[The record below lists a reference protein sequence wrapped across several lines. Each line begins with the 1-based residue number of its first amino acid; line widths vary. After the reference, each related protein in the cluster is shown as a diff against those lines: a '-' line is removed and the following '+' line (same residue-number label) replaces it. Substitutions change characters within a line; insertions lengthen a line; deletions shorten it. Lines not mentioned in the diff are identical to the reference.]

1 MDYIFFLLCAV
12 MRYRAEFEL
21 GWVDPDKFAELYLA
35 GRSKSSFPNYDHA
48 FRKAWCHG
56 RAIGKSIFSWSPMDL
71 AGHLVILNENEAT
84 CNMIKQV
91 SAVIT
96 MFRELVEVES
106 IASSRIVQLVKK
118 GCLKRARERELAKGR
133 KERSVMT
140 LNHVKLL
147 VLRLYN
153 RDEEWGT
160 GADRTKK
167 IKDKRG
173 PR

>member
-1 MDYIFFLLCAV
+1 
-12 MRYRAEFEL
+12 MRFRAESEL

-35 GRSKSSFPNYDHA
+35 GRSKSSFPGYDHA

-56 RAIGKSIFSWSPMDL
+56 RAIGKSIFSWTPMDL
-71 AGHLVILNENEAT
+71 AGHLVILNDNEAT

-96 MFRELVEVES
+96 MFRELVEVDS

-118 GCLKRARERELAKGR
+118 GCLKRARERELIRGK
-133 KERSVMT
+133 KERTVMT

-147 VLRLYN
+147 ILRFYN
-153 RDEEWGT
+153 RDASLVKP
-160 GADRTKK
+160 ADRRFLLLCLMMFFG
-167 IKDKRG
+167 IR
-173 PR
+173 